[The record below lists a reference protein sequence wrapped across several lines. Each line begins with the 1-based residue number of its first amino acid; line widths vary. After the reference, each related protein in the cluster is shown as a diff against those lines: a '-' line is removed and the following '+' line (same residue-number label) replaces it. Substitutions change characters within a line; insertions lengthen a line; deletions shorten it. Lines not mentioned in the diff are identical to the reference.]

1 MKIHYVFLTLLLSLA
16 GLSLN
21 AASDRF
27 PEQKGIEALQAKKVS
42 RPSIAL
48 YIEADFKGRIT
59 RIKAPCEFANEIV
72 MKSELGISN
81 DTILSM
87 KVPAGVRVTVFDGP
101 NFNGDSA
108 TFTEG
113 EHGNLGKLSHR
124 VTSLKAE
131 VIREQ

>member
-27 PEQKGIEALQAKKVS
+27 QEQKGIEALQAKKVS

-59 RIKAPCEFANEIV
+59 RIKAPCEFARACY
-72 MKSELGISN
+72 EL
-81 DTILSM
+81 
-87 KVPAGVRVTVFDGP
+87 
-101 NFNGDSA
+101 
-108 TFTEG
+108 
-113 EHGNLGKLSHR
+113 
-124 VTSLKAE
+124 
-131 VIREQ
+131 